1 MLTSVAETNNHME
14 VLLDSLEEALEGLL
28 DLVDALGLN
37 SARHHLT
44 DDLLDLSFT
53 VQTWARA
60 WNVTNSRD
68 VLGNNKYS
76 TSFRYNFIKWK
87 KIKQINK

>member
-28 DLVDALGLN
+28 DLVNALGLN
-37 SARHHLT
+37 PTRHHLT

-60 WNVTNSRD
+60 WFKTKEEIYLGKINT
-68 VLGNNKYS
+68 VLHFAISLLNGKNKP
-76 TSFRYNFIKWK
+76 
-87 KIKQINK
+87 NK